1 MATSAG
7 VISRSRDSTISL
19 RWIISARA
27 DLIWLIGSVASSYVL
42 LVLYVK
48 GLVPLLPMVALWA
61 ILIDA
66 PHVFGTFSR
75 TYFDR
80 TERHN
85 RGRLLWGSLLFFA
98 VGPLMVYAGL
108 GLIFFFL
115 AAIWAYYHLVKQ
127 HYGFMV
133 LYKKKNNDLAPV
145 DNALDRLLLLFAFN
159 YPFVA
164 FIASD
169 PEAMARVP
177 VALQTWVNG
186 LALILLVG
194 TVVLAIAWLGRQV
207 QRALTGEPLNVPKYL
222 LLAAAIPMHWIVL
235 LTPMPHK
242 PIAIVAILTIYHNL
256 QYHRLIWFHNKK
268 YSRSPTAFTG
278 SAGVSPA
285 ATRRSLVKG
294 DGPDG
299 PERQSLSA
307 RKSGVAANAVR
318 AGIRGSSPTV
328 REGSSNT
335 APELRA
341 KYGAA
346 ELISR
351 RLFYYIV
358 FGIVFGLIYQG
369 PRQFLGY
376 VSLKSSGA
384 TGAVTEQ
391 SFPIQ
396 LGISFLWGYAFIH
409 YYLDSK
415 IWRIRRDPSVGEA
428 LRMNN

>member
-1 MATSAG
+1 MATSID
-7 VISRSRDSTISL
+7 VIGNAHARVISL
-19 RWIISARA
+19 RWIISASD
-27 DLIWLIGSVASSYVL
+27 DLVWFIGSVASSYAL
-42 LVLYVK
+42 LILYVS
-48 GLVPLLPMVALWA
+48 GVVPLVPMVALWA

-80 TERHN
+80 TERQG

-98 VGPLMVYAGL
+98 VGPIMVLAGAGL
-108 GLIFFFL
+108 VFFFL
-115 AAIWAYYHLVKQ
+115 AALWAYYHLVKQ

-164 FIASD
+164 FIAGD
-169 PEAMARVP
+169 AEAMARVP
-177 VALQTWVNG
+177 AALQSGVSI
-186 LALILLVG
+186 LATILLIA
-194 TVVLAIAWLGRQV
+194 TILLAGAWAVRQV
-207 QRALTGEPLNVPKYL
+207 QRAVTGAPLNVPKYL

-256 QYHRLIWFHNKK
+256 QYHRLIWFHNQK
-268 YSRSPTAFTG
+268 YTAGSVAG
-278 SAGVSPA
+278 SAGILP
-285 ATRRSLVKG
+285 ATR
-294 DGPDG
+294 
-299 PERQSLSA
+299 Q
-307 RKSGVAANAVR
+307 
-318 AGIRGSSPTV
+318 
-328 REGSSNT
+328 
-335 APELRA
+335 

-346 ELISR
+346 EFISR
-351 RLFYYIV
+351 RLLFYIAC
-358 FGIVFGLIYQG
+358 GILFGLIYQG

-376 VSLKSSGA
+376 THLRNDVGGASHSLP
-384 TGAVTEQ
+384 T
-391 SFPIQ
+391 Q

-415 IWRIRRDPSVGEA
+415 IWRVRRDPSVGKA
-428 LRMNN
+428 LNMA

>member
-1 MATSAG
+1 MATSVE
-7 VISRSRDSTISL
+7 VIDGAQTRALSV
-19 RWIISARA
+19 RWIISARD
-27 DLIWLIGSVASSYVL
+27 DLVWLIGSVASSYL
-42 LVLYVK
+42 LLFLYVK
-48 GLVPLLPMVALWA
+48 GILPLVPMVAAWA

-80 TERHN
+80 TERQN
-85 RGRLLWGSLLFFA
+85 RSRLLWGSLLFFA
-98 VGPLMVYAGL
+98 VGPVMVFVGAGL
-108 GLIFFFL
+108 VFFFL
-115 AAIWAYYHLVKQ
+115 AALWAYYHLVKQ

-164 FIASD
+164 FIARD
-169 PEAMARVP
+169 PEAMKRVP
-177 VALQTWVNG
+177 AALQAGVNG
-186 LALILLVG
+186 LATILLAG
-194 TVVLAIAWLGRQV
+194 TIVLALAWLGRQV
-207 QRALTGEPLNVPKYL
+207 QRLITGEPLDVPKYL

-268 YSRSPTAFTG
+268 YTRTFTAPAAMNAPALTG
-278 SAGVSPA
+278 TAGVPPA
-285 ATRRSLVKG
+285 RLVSANLRPNDSTDKTAAPR
-294 DGPDG
+294 DL
-299 PERQSLSA
+299 RQ
-307 RKSGVAANAVR
+307 
-318 AGIRGSSPTV
+318 
-328 REGSSNT
+328 
-335 APELRA
+335 

-351 RLFYYIV
+351 RLLYYV
-358 FGIVFGLIYQG
+358 AFGILFGVIYQG
-369 PRQFLGY
+369 PRQILGY
-376 VSLKSSGA
+376 ISLNNGGTEPSFA
-384 TGAVTEQ
+384 T
-391 SFPIQ
+391 Q

-415 IWRIRRDPSVGEA
+415 IWRVRRDPAVGKA
-428 LRMNN
+428 LNMA

>member
-1 MATSAG
+1 M
-7 VISRSRDSTISL
+7 
-19 RWIISARA
+19 
-27 DLIWLIGSVASSYVL
+27 IGSVASSYLL
-42 LVLYVK
+42 LVLYVN
-48 GLVPLLPMVALWA
+48 GVLPLIPMVALWA

-80 TERHN
+80 TERQS

-98 VGPLMVYAGL
+98 VGPITVYAGA

-115 AAIWAYYHLVKQ
+115 AALWAYYHLVKQ

-164 FIASD
+164 FIARD
-169 PEAMARVP
+169 PEAMKRVP
-177 VALQTWVNG
+177 AALQSGVNG
-186 LALILLVG
+186 LAAILLAG
-194 TVVLAIAWLGRQV
+194 TIVLAVAWLGRQM
-207 QRALTGEPLNVPKYL
+207 QRLITGEPLDVPKYL

-268 YSRSPTAFTG
+268 YKAG
-278 SAGVSPA
+278 SA
-285 ATRRSLVKG
+285 
-294 DGPDG
+294 DI
-299 PERQSLSA
+299 LSA
-307 RKSGVAANAVR
+307 R
-318 AGIRGSSPTV
+318 
-328 REGSSNT
+328 EQ
-335 APELRA
+335 
-341 KYGAA
+341 YGAA

-351 RLFYYIV
+351 RLLYYIA
-358 FGIVFGLIYQG
+358 FGILFGLIYQG
-369 PRQFLGY
+369 PRQILGY
-376 VSLKSSGA
+376 MTLKHSDGSLGDPSLP
-384 TGAVTEQ
+384 T
-391 SFPIQ
+391 Q

-415 IWRIRRDPSVGEA
+415 IWRVRRDPSVGKA
-428 LRMNN
+428 LNIA

>member
-1 MATSAG
+1 
-7 VISRSRDSTISL
+7 
-19 RWIISARA
+19 
-27 DLIWLIGSVASSYVL
+27 
-42 LVLYVK
+42 
-48 GLVPLLPMVALWA
+48 MVALWA

-80 TERHN
+80 TERRN

-98 VGPLMVYAGL
+98 VGPIMVYAGA
-108 GLIFFFL
+108 GLIFFFV
-115 AAIWAYYHLVKQ
+115 AALWAYYHLVKQ

-164 FIASD
+164 FIARD
-169 PEAMARVP
+169 PEAMKRVP
-177 VALQTWVNG
+177 ATLQSGVNG
-186 LALILLVG
+186 LAALLLAGTIILAV
-194 TVVLAIAWLGRQV
+194 AWSGRQI
-207 QRALTGEPLNVPKYL
+207 QRLITGELLDVPKYL

-268 YSRSPTAFTG
+268 YVVATAATTG
-278 SAGVSPA
+278 TAGVSPA
-285 ATRRSLVKG
+285 T
-294 DGPDG
+294 
-299 PERQSLSA
+299 ESA
-307 RKSGVAANAVR
+307 SS
-318 AGIRGSSPTV
+318 RGSSPTV
-328 REGSSNT
+328 REGSSLNT
-335 APELRA
+335 TKARQ

-351 RLFYYIV
+351 RLLYYIA
-358 FGIVFGLIYQG
+358 FGIIFGLIYQG
-369 PRQFLGY
+369 PRQILGY
-376 VSLKSSGA
+376 ISLRKGDGVAGA
-384 TGAVTEQ
+384 Q
-391 SFPIQ
+391 SLATQ

-415 IWRIRRDPSVGEA
+415 IWRVRRDSAVGKA
-428 LRMNN
+428 LNMA

>member
-1 MATSAG
+1 MATSADA
-7 VISRSRDSTISL
+7 ISNARDNALSL
-19 RWIISARA
+19 RWIISARD
-27 DLIWLIGSVASSYVL
+27 DLIWLIGSVASSYLL

-48 GLVPLLPMVALWA
+48 GVLPLVPMVAAWA

-80 TERHN
+80 TERRN
-85 RGRLLWGSLLFFA
+85 RKRLLWGSLLFFV
-98 VGPLMVYAGL
+98 VGPVMVLAGAGL
-108 GLIFFFL
+108 VFFFL
-115 AAIWAYYHLVKQ
+115 AALWAYYHLVKQ

-133 LYKKKNNDLAPV
+133 LYKKKNNDLAPI

-169 PEAMARVP
+169 PEAMKRVP
-177 VALQTWVNG
+177 APLQSGVNMLASILLAG
-186 LALILLVG
+186 TIMLAL
-194 TVVLAIAWLGRQV
+194 AWLGRQI
-207 QRALTGEPLNVPKYL
+207 QRLITGEPLDGPKYL

-268 YSRSPTAFTG
+268 YTRIAKHAVETARSDAVNAVAG
-278 SAGVSPA
+278 SEVAANAAAGSELAGNAVAGS
-285 ATRRSLVKG
+285 
-294 DGPDG
+294 
-299 PERQSLSA
+299 E
-307 RKSGVAANAVR
+307 VAANAVAGS
-318 AGIRGSSPTV
+318 AGILPARGSSPTV
-328 REGSSNT
+328 REGAT
-335 APELRA
+335 DLRQQ
-341 KYGAA
+341 YGAA

-351 RLFYYIV
+351 RLLYYLA
-358 FGIVFGLIYQG
+358 FGILFGFLYQA
-369 PRQFLGY
+369 PRQLLGY
-376 VSLKSSGA
+376 VSFKNGDGLN
-384 TGAVTEQ
+384 Q
-391 SFPIQ
+391 SFATQ

-415 IWRIRRDPSVGEA
+415 IWRVRRDPSVGKA
-428 LRMNN
+428 LNMG

>member
-1 MATSAG
+1 MAATEVFSFT
-7 VISRSRDSTISL
+7 RSRILSV
-19 RWIISARA
+19 RWIISARD
-27 DLIWLIGSVASSYVL
+27 DLIWLIGSVLSSYAL
-42 LVLYVK
+42 LVLYVS
-48 GLVPLLPMVALWA
+48 GILPLVPMVALWA

-80 TERHN
+80 TERRN
-85 RGRLLWGSLLFFA
+85 RSRLLWGSLLFFA
-98 VGPLMVYAGL
+98 VGPMMVLAGAGL
-108 GLIFFFL
+108 VFFFL
-115 AAIWAYYHLVKQ
+115 AALWAYYHLVKQ

-164 FIASD
+164 FITLD

-177 VALQTWVNG
+177 SPLQSGVNG
-186 LALILLVG
+186 LASILLVG
-194 TVVLAIAWLGRQV
+194 TIVLAIAWLGRQI
-207 QRALTGEPLNVPKYL
+207 QRAITGQPLNLPKYL

-268 YSRSPTAFTG
+268 YQPGTAG
-278 SAGVSPA
+278 GSPA
-285 ATRRSLVKG
+285 PARRSLVNPG
-294 DGPDG
+294 
-299 PERQSLSA
+299 A
-307 RKSGVAANAVR
+307 
-318 AGIRGSSPTV
+318 
-328 REGSSNT
+328 
-335 APELRA
+335 ELRQ

-351 RLFYYIV
+351 RLLYYIA
-358 FGIVFGLIYQG
+358 FGILFGLIYQG
-369 PRQFLGY
+369 PRQILGY
-376 VSLKSSGA
+376 MTIKNSGGLDVA
-384 TGAVTEQ
+384 P

-415 IWRIRRDPSVGEA
+415 IWRIRRDPSVGKA
-428 LRMNN
+428 LNMS